1 MQVALAS
8 SVRSF
13 APQRASRRP
22 ANSQQRQQARRQ
34 LAVRAAGDFVPTE
47 AARAD
52 PEDAKG
58 AIAIGLKFSD
68 AGNWA
73 QAQEYFERALEL
85 PGTGLKRWRD
95 KPPALSTGELTAALY
110 NIACCRSRLGDID
123 NGLVALAGCVEQ
135 GYRDFRQLRSD
146 PDLEALRGDERF
158 EGLLRRF
165 ERQETQEKKG
175 FLGLF

>member
-1 MQVALAS
+1 MQAALAS
-8 SVRSF
+8 SVRAV

-22 ANSQQRQQARRQ
+22 TNSQQRQHARRQ
-34 LAVRAAGDFVPTE
+34 LAVRAAGDFVPLQ
-47 AARAD
+47 AVD

-135 GYRDFRQLRSD
+135 GYRDFYQLRSD
-146 PDLEALRGDERF
+146 PDLEALRADERF